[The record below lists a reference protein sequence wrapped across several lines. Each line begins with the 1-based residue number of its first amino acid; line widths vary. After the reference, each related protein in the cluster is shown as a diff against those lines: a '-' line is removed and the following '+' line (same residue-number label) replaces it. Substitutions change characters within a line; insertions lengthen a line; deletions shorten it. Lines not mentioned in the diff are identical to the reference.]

1 MVALGGGVSSA
12 WSRSDSPIDA
22 EPTLCRH
29 ETSHCVRGVQR
40 EGAGRGAGELLGE
53 AGEHGGGVF
62 KVFKVGLGQAFKWGR
77 QRVGRGQ
84 STVAQEQRQERQER
98 QEPHQERQWHSKT
111 SGRADRARRIYR
123 AGI

>member
-53 AGEHGGGVF
+53 AGEHGGGVGTLEIAG
-62 KVFKVGLGQAFKWGR
+62 VGKG
-77 QRVGRGQ
+77 
-84 STVAQEQRQERQER
+84 AQLTDGLR
-98 QEPHQERQWHSKT
+98 
-111 SGRADRARRIYR
+111 
-123 AGI
+123 